1 MGFLAFRGGFF
12 PEGSGFEHHFDVEE
26 VRVAVGEDAGG
37 EADGA
42 ALFAGGAFEGGGLF
56 EEVGAEVEDA

>member
-1 MGFLAFRGGFF
+1 M
-12 PEGSGFEHHFDVEE
+12 EE
-26 VRVAVGEDAGG
+26 VRVAVGEDAAG